1 MFRPTSGDPSRVGL
15 LASGATCCSSEVP
28 AFLSNENSLS
38 LAEPKRPFWHR
49 LLQNTS
55 LWCVPGSELNLVQ
68 ERWWFSVVALRKDDI
83 P

>member
-15 LASGATCCSSEVP
+15 LALGATCCNSEVP

-55 LWCVPGSELNLVQ
+55 LWCVCLAVSLT
-68 ERWWFSVVALRKDDI
+68 WFRNVGGFVL
-83 P
+83 